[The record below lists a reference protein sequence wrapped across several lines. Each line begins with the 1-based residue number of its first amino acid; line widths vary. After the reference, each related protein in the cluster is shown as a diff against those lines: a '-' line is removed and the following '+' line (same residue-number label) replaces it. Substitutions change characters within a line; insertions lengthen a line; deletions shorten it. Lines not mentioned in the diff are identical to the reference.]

1 MEKNRELIWDIFTLL
16 KFEKAL
22 AWIAETSFHNAEQ
35 VEHAILEKA
44 KIIKLNPEYFPPD
57 KYKENNTGNYRAFE
71 THSFRVAYRYTE
83 TEVRIVQF
91 RNIKQNPQIY

>member
-22 AWIAETSFHNAEQ
+22 AWIAETSFQNAEQ

-44 KIIKLNPEYFPPD
+44 K
-57 KYKENNTGNYRAFE
+57 T
-71 THSFRVAYRYTE
+71 
-83 TEVRIVQF
+83 
-91 RNIKQNPQIY
+91 